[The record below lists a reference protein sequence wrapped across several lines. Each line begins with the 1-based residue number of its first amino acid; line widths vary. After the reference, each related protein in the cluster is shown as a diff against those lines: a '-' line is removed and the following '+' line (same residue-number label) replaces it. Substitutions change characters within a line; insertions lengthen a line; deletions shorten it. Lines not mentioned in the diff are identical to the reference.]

1 MSRLFTLLAL
11 LCQLPTAYSQ
21 VPAEIAP
28 RILDNYWKA
37 RWVVCPGEPPAQYGV
52 YHFRKTI
59 ELQSVP
65 GSFVVHVSADNR
77 YRLFVNGTPVCSGP
91 ARSDLANWNFETVD
105 LAPFLKTGKNLLA
118 AQVWNAAEHKPFAQI
133 SYQTGFILQG
143 NTEAED
149 LVNTDK
155 SWKTIKNEAYRPL
168 PVDRGQLQTY
178 IVTGDGDEVDGSQY
192 PWGWQLAAFDDS
204 AWKNAEQL
212 WFAGKPRTLGTD
224 GNWML
229 VPRDIP
235 IFKEEKI
242 TLNEIRKAGVTVF
255 DPSKAPAIDRL
266 PARLPAHAKAAIL
279 FDQGHLT
286 NAYPE
291 LVVSGGKGA
300 TVTITYAEAL
310 YDKNRQKGNRNDVKD
325 KEIMGVQDKFR
336 PDGGQHRLFRPLWFR
351 TYRYVQLEV
360 ETGDDPIQI
369 EDLYGMAYGY
379 PFVENAAFKSSDPSH
394 EKIWEAGWRTAILCA
409 GENYFD
415 CPYYEQL
422 QYVGDTRI
430 QALISLYVSGDDRL
444 VRKAI
449 EDFDHSRIPDG
460 LTQSRYP
467 CADMQV
473 IPTYSM
479 FWISMIYDYWM
490 HRQDEAFVKKFQRGI
505 EDVLAWHE
513 ERLDEDG
520 MLGPVQWWNFVDWAW
535 PWSEAERVGGVPPGV
550 RNGGSSILALQ
561 LAYTLQQASQ
571 LFDFYGEKT
580 KAAHYRQL
588 ARQLN
593 EATYRRCWDAG
604 RGLLADTPAKATFSQ
619 HANILA
625 VLADALPLA
634 DQAALLKKTMADTTI
649 TQTTF
654 YFRFYLFEAL
664 KKTGLG
670 DAFLAQLD
678 DWRDMLAMGL
688 TTFAENPE
696 PTRSDCHAWSASPN
710 YEFLSCVL
718 GILPGSPGFS
728 SVLIEPFLGDLA
740 FAEGKMPHP
749 LGEISLR
756 LERNGNNLNALIKL
770 PKGLNGKIVWKGQQK
785 LLEGGQALLVNF

>member
-1 MSRLFTLLAL
+1 MSRLVTLLAL
-11 LCQLPTAYSQ
+11 LCQL
-21 VPAEIAP
+21 PAEIAP